1 MKARQI
7 GAASAAAIALLTSGA
22 IIGSSPAMAD
32 DRQTPRLNICSTGP
46 VYRSA
51 YVRVDVRCTLRI
63 ERVPNDT
70 ADELVQSPEFD
81 PLT

>member
-1 MKARQI
+1 MNARQI

-22 IIGSSPAMAD
+22 ITGSSAAMAD
-32 DRQTPRLNICSTGP
+32 DRGTPLFNICSTGP

-63 ERVPNDT
+63 ERAPLEA
-70 ADELVQSPEFD
+70 ADGLIPPVQPGA
-81 PLT
+81 LT